1 LIPTR
6 QEPPRALLLVVQTS
20 DLPPDTTPAEG
31 GSANRATNNVAK
43 LVSGSAKAAA
53 KPLSRADKVA
63 AKLASRASNDAASP
77 ASRGHSAEAKFA
89 SRAAMEDSLQE
100 LRELAITAGCV
111 VVDEMVQ
118 ARGRINAGTFV
129 GTGKLEEARERI
141 LVSGA
146 DIAIFDN
153 DLSPS
158 QSKKVEEALKVVV
171 LDRTQLI
178 LEIFRAGART
188 HEARAQV
195 ELAHLEYMLPRLT
208 GMWAHLDRER
218 GGIAGSKGAGEKQI
232 DIDRSLIRHRIARLK
247 KELRQQAQERD
258 TQKKT
263 RANCFRVSLVGYTNA
278 GKSTVMNRLTDAGV
292 LVENKL
298 FATLDSTT
306 RILLKDQQPRILL
319 SDTVGFIRRLPHQLV
334 ASFHS
339 TLEVA
344 KDADLLL
351 HVVDMSHP
359 GYADHIATTEQVLE
373 EIGAQSVPRILVFNK
388 RDQVEDK
395 VAVTLARHKYPDALC
410 LSALSDDLEP
420 LRARIVEFFDQSMVT
435 TPLRLEYAHSRELA
449 KIYKW
454 SRVDEVRYE
463 QDGIHLKITSTP
475 ANLRRIRTT
484 VPADEPTAEPIV
496 ETFPQAGNL

>member
-1 LIPTR
+1 MIPTR
-6 QEPPRALLLVVQTS
+6 PEPPRALLLVVQIP
-20 DLPPDTTPAEG
+20 DLPTD
-31 GSANRATNNVAK
+31 
-43 LVSGSAKAAA
+43 
-53 KPLSRADKVA
+53 
-63 AKLASRASNDAASP
+63 ASL
-77 ASRGHSAEAKFA
+77 
-89 SRAAMEDSLQE
+89 EDSLQE
-100 LRELAITAGCV
+100 LRELAASAGCV
-111 VVDEMVQ
+111 IVDEMVQ
-118 ARGRINAGTFV
+118 SRGRVHAGTFV
-129 GTGKLEEARERI
+129 SPGKLQEARERV

-146 DIAIFDN
+146 DLVIFDN

-158 QSKKVEEALKVVV
+158 QSKKVEEALKVLV

-178 LEIFRAGART
+178 LEIFRVGART

-195 ELAHLEYMLPRLT
+195 ELAHLEYMLPRLV

-247 KELRQQAQERD
+247 KELGQQRRERD

-278 GKSTVMNRLTDAGV
+278 GKSTLMNRLTDAGV

-319 SDTVGFIRRLPHQLV
+319 TDTVGFIRRLPHSLV
-334 ASFHS
+334 ASFRS

-351 HVVDMSHP
+351 HVVDLSHP
-359 GYADHIATTEQVLE
+359 AYADHIATTEQVLD
-373 EIGAQSVPRILVFNK
+373 EIGAGSVPRILVFNK
-388 RDQVEDK
+388 RDRVDK
-395 VAVTLARHKYPDALC
+395 LALTLARRRYPEAVS
-410 LSALSDDLEP
+410 LSALSDDPEP
-420 LRARIVEFFDQSMVT
+420 LRARIVDFFDQSMVT
-435 TPLRLEYAHSRELA
+435 TPLRLGYAHSRELA

-484 VPADEPTAEPIV
+484 VPAEEAPDPGG
-496 ETFPQAGNL
+496 ETYSQAGSL

>member
-1 LIPTR
+1 MISTR
-6 QEPPRALLLVVQTS
+6 LEPPRALLLVVQTP
-20 DLPPDTTPAEG
+20 DLPT
-31 GSANRATNNVAK
+31 
-43 LVSGSAKAAA
+43 
-53 KPLSRADKVA
+53 
-63 AKLASRASNDAASP
+63 
-77 ASRGHSAEAKFA
+77 AEAV
-89 SRAAMEDSLQE
+89 EDSLAE
-100 LRELAITAGCV
+100 LRELALSAGCV

-118 ARGRINAGTFV
+118 TRGKIHPGTFI
-129 GTGKLEEARERI
+129 GSGKLEEARERV

-146 DIAIFDN
+146 DLVIFDN

-158 QSKKVEEALKVVV
+158 QSKNVEAVLKVVA

-178 LEIFRAGART
+178 LEIFRAGAHT

-195 ELAHLEYMLPRLT
+195 ELAHLEYMLPRLA

-247 KELRQQAQERD
+247 KELRQLAQERD

-278 GKSTVMNRLTDAGV
+278 GKSTLMNRLTDAGV
-292 LVENKL
+292 AVENKL

-306 RILLKDQQPRILL
+306 RILLKHQQPRILL

-334 ASFHS
+334 ASFRS

-351 HVVDMSHP
+351 HVVDASHP
-359 GYADHIATTEQVLE
+359 AHLEHIETTEQVLA
-373 EIGAQSVPRILVFNK
+373 EIGAESVPRILVFNK
-388 RDQVEDK
+388 RDRVTDK
-395 VAVTLARHKYPDALC
+395 VALALARRGFPQAVF
-410 LSALSDDLEP
+410 LSALSDDPEP
-420 LRARIVEFFDQSMVT
+420 LRARIVEFFDQSLVT

-463 QDGIHLKITSTP
+463 SDGIHLTITSTP
-475 ANLRRIRTT
+475 ANLRRIRTK
-484 VPADEPTAEPIV
+484 VPAADDAAEPLP
-496 ETFPQAGNL
+496 EALSQAGSL

>member
-6 QEPPRALLLVVQTS
+6 LAPPRALLLVVQTS
-20 DLPPDTTPAEG
+20 DLPTD
-31 GSANRATNNVAK
+31 
-43 LVSGSAKAAA
+43 
-53 KPLSRADKVA
+53 
-63 AKLASRASNDAASP
+63 ASV
-77 ASRGHSAEAKFA
+77 
-89 SRAAMEDSLQE
+89 EDSLRE
-100 LRELAITAGCV
+100 LRELATSAGCV

-118 ARGRINAGTFV
+118 SRGRIHAGTFISP
-129 GTGKLEEARERI
+129 GKLQEARERV
-141 LVSGA
+141 LVSAA
-146 DIAIFDN
+146 DLVVFDN

-158 QSKKVEEALKVVV
+158 QSKKVEEALKVLV

-195 ELAHLEYMLPRLT
+195 ELAHLEYMLPRLV

-263 RANCFRVSLVGYTNA
+263 RSNCFRVSLVGYTNA
-278 GKSTVMNRLTDAGV
+278 GKSTLMNRLTDAGV
-292 LVENKL
+292 LVENRL

-334 ASFHS
+334 ASFRS

-359 GYADHIATTEQVLE
+359 SYADHIATTAQVLA
-373 EIGAQSVPRILVFNK
+373 EIGAESVPRILVFNK
-388 RDQVEDK
+388 RDQVRDK
-395 VAVTLARHKYPDALC
+395 VALMLAKRRHPEAIF

-475 ANLRRIRTT
+475 ANLRRIRTA
-484 VPADEPTAEPIV
+484 VPSADEAPAPATESYS
-496 ETFPQAGNL
+496 QAGSL

>member
-1 LIPTR
+1 LISTR
-6 QEPPRALLLVVQTS
+6 QDPPRALLLVVQTP
-20 DLPPDTTPAEG
+20 DLPTE
-31 GSANRATNNVAK
+31 
-43 LVSGSAKAAA
+43 
-53 KPLSRADKVA
+53 
-63 AKLASRASNDAASP
+63 ASL
-77 ASRGHSAEAKFA
+77 E
-89 SRAAMEDSLQE
+89 ESLLE
-100 LRELAITAGCV
+100 LRELAMTAGCV
-111 VVDEMVQ
+111 VVDEMVS
-118 ARGRINAGTFV
+118 RGRIHAGTFL
-129 GTGKLEEARERI
+129 GQGKLEEARERA
-141 LVSGA
+141 LVSA
-146 DIAIFDN
+146 VDVVIFDN

-195 ELAHLEYMLPRLT
+195 ELAHLEYMLPRLA

-247 KELRQQAQERD
+247 KELRQLAQERD

-278 GKSTVMNRLTDAGV
+278 GKSTLMNRLTDAGV
-292 LVENKL
+292 AVENKL

-306 RILLKDQQPRILL
+306 RILLKHQQPRILL

-334 ASFHS
+334 ASFRS

-351 HVVDMSHP
+351 HVVDLSHP
-359 GYADHIATTEQVLE
+359 AHAEHIGTTEQVLT
-373 EIGAQSVPRILVFNK
+373 EIGAQGVPRLLVFNK
-388 RDQVEDK
+388 LDLVDK
-395 VAVTLARHKYPDALC
+395 VTLTLARHRYPDAVLGA
-410 LSALSDDLEP
+410 ALSGEVEP
-420 LRARIVEFFDQSMVT
+420 LRARIGDFFDQSMVT
-435 TPLRLEYAHSRELA
+435 TPLRLAYAHSRELA

-463 QDGIHLKITSTP
+463 QDGIHLTITSTP
-475 ANLRRIRTT
+475 VNLRRLQLT
-484 VPADEPTAEPIV
+484 VPESAGTAADGPDAPPQEPERSAPPGESETAGPASFAEPEPGRTAPPPPAAV
-496 ETFPQAGNL
+496 RASSPEEPKAEPEAEPPPRGRLRKYSHAGSA

>member
-1 LIPTR
+1 MTPF
-6 QEPPRALLLVVQTS
+6 QPEPLRALLLVVQT
-20 DLPPDTTPAEG
+20 PDFQNEST
-31 GSANRATNNVAK
+31 
-43 LVSGSAKAAA
+43 L
-53 KPLSRADKVA
+53 
-63 AKLASRASNDAASP
+63 
-77 ASRGHSAEAKFA
+77 
-89 SRAAMEDSLQE
+89 EDSLQE
-100 LRELAITAGCV
+100 LRELAVSAGCV
-111 VVDEMVQ
+111 VVDEMAQ
-118 ARGRINAGTFV
+118 MRGRIHAGTFL
-129 GTGKLEEARERI
+129 TSGKLEEARERVLACGVEI
-141 LVSGA
+141 V
-146 DIAIFDN
+146 IFDN

-158 QSKKVEEALKVVV
+158 QSQKVEQALKVLV

-178 LEIFRAGART
+178 LEIFRTGAHT

-195 ELAHLEYMLPRLT
+195 ELAHLEYMLPRLV

-247 KELRQQAQERD
+247 KELRQLAQERD

-292 LVENKL
+292 AVEDKL

-306 RILLKDQQPRILL
+306 RILLKDRQPRILL

-334 ASFHS
+334 ASFRS

-344 KDADLLL
+344 QDADLLL
-351 HVVDMSHP
+351 HVVDVSHP
-359 GYADHIATTEQVLE
+359 SHEEHIRTTEQVLA
-373 EIGAQSVPRILVFNK
+373 EIGAEAVPRILVFNK
-388 RDQVEDK
+388 QDQLRGK
-395 VAVTLARHKYPDALC
+395 LALTLARHAHRGAMFM
-410 LSALSDDLEP
+410 SALTDDMEP

-449 KIYKW
+449 SIYKW

-463 QDGIHLKITSTP
+463 QDGIHLTITSTP
-475 ANLRRIRTT
+475 ANLRRIQLKMPAPAKAPDAAAPESRG
-484 VPADEPTAEPIV
+484 ADEQREQAAFEALGSAETA
-496 ETFPQAGNL
+496 